1 MAIGEEG
8 ILFDGTRELETS
20 VDEGRAGGE
29 PELPSRPPAREP
41 TPVTDDAGR
50 RPRPPLLVGDV
61 GGTNVRLAVAAGD
74 VLCHRRSFTGPRDAA
89 ALEAAVHDYL
99 DGLGPAERPGAGVL
113 AVAGPVV
120 GDTIRLTNRDWEF
133 SVARLGRR
141 LGVGLRV
148 VNDLAAVAAGAV
160 TSDRREQIK
169 PGTPAEGAPR
179 AFLGVGTGLGVSLA
193 VRCGDRWHV
202 VPTEGGHR
210 DLAAGDP
217 DEWRLIEALA
227 RRHGHVSV
235 ELVLSGPGLVVL
247 YQALGET
254 EDLPAPAAEPQEIDE
269 LARAGDPLARCT
281 FRRFSAW
288 LGAVA
293 GDLVLTAGAR
303 GGLDLAGGV
312 LPRLGDL
319 FDREEFTRRFCA
331 KGRFRDY
338 LEAVPVGLVT
348 RSETALLGCRELA
361 ARTVTSG

>member
-1 MAIGEEG
+1 
-8 ILFDGTRELETS
+8 
-20 VDEGRAGGE
+20 VDELAA
-29 PELPSRPPAREP
+29 S
-41 TPVTDDAGR
+41 
-50 RPRPPLLVGDV
+50 PRPPLLVGDV
-61 GGTNVRLAVAAGD
+61 GGTNARLAVAAGD
-74 VLCHRRSFTGPRDAA
+74 ELCHRRSFTGPHDAA
-89 ALEAAVHDYL
+89 ALETAVQEYL
-99 DGLGPAERPGAGVL
+99 DGLVPADRPGAGVL

-120 GDTIRLTNRDWEF
+120 GDTVRLTNRDWQF

-148 VNDLAAVAAGAV
+148 VTDLAAVAAGAV
-160 TSDRREQIK
+160 TADRRVEQIK

-193 VRCGDRWHV
+193 VRCADRWHV

-210 DLAAGDP
+210 DLAASDP

-235 ELVLSGPGLVVL
+235 ELVLSGPGLLVL
-247 YQALGET
+247 YRALGEIQG
-254 EDLPAPAAEPQEIDE
+254 LPAPAAEPHEIDE
-269 LARAGDPLARCT
+269 LARAGDPLSRCT

-288 LGAVA
+288 LGAVS

-303 GGLDLAGGV
+303 GGLDLCGGV

-319 FDREEFTRRFCA
+319 FDREEFARRFCA

-361 ARTVTSG
+361 AGTVTSG